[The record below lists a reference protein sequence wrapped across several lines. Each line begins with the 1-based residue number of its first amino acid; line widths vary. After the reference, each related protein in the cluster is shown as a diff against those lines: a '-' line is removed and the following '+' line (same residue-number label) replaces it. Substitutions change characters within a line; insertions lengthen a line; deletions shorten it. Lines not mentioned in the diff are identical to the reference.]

1 MGQVINY
8 TRLTTSDKLDDRF
21 LTCQVY
27 EPVDP
32 EQVKSGI
39 IFSQIEILN
48 PWFPTSQIGQTVINT
63 LIREYY
69 RGNDTSDLV
78 NFENAVKK
86 VNEALAQIAQ
96 NGETDWIGKFS
107 GILALVNKDEIHI
120 AQTGQSQA
128 YLFRGSKAN
137 HITEGLGSSEPPHPL
152 KTFTNLT
159 SGNLQEGDK
168 IIIGNST
175 LFAVYSPGE
184 LKIPISSYRPTLSAI
199 EIARGLKRHGA
210 KNGNAIIIE
219 LTTKDELAN
228 IPPEQKL
235 DTIYLDKGGF
245 DFITSIRSFF
255 SLIYPMFLGAGKT
268 TAKML
273 RSSKDALAPKV
284 KSTIV
289 ASQKGLAKVS
299 QNATKLKQ
307 EAREKVA
314 TIPASNN
321 EKYQNDEISS
331 EHIHEKNEIIN
342 NDSDKKP
349 YLKKNFLKLKNRFRR
364 VLIATGLYSSNRPKM
379 IATVMYIVVG
389 ILVITLG
396 YTIITRNQ
404 RANDKSLREKST
416 QITSLSGDAAIAI
429 SKEDEDEALRKYLE
443 ILRLANDIKDTKYEN
458 ETKEIVEKARTKVKE
473 ISRLNIIEPVKQ
485 YKIEGDVL
493 GLTSIDDSL
502 VYYKNNEGTFLKKAL
517 ESSFNVLSSQKLES
531 PVVSSVSIEN
541 ENKIIFLLSN
551 KKIKSVGTND
561 RQVNDHDVELEG
573 GIELKEFSGN
583 LYVLDP
589 GSNQIWKVVSEGG
602 NYNTASGYIKD
613 ETIIDNSV
621 DLAIDGSI
629 YVLNRDCH
637 VIKFSRG
644 NQSAEFTIKLP
655 ANQEFKNCKAVASGE
670 SSNSIFIANEDG
682 GKIKI
687 VEIKKNGDFVGQFEL
702 NGSNDSKN
710 ILINTQRREAIV
722 QTSSQIITYKF

>member
-32 EQVKSGI
+32 EQVKSGM

-128 YLFRGSKAN
+128 YLFRGTKAN
-137 HITEGLGSSEPPHPL
+137 HITEGLGSNEPPHPL

-175 LFAVYSPGE
+175 LFAVYSPNE

-210 KNGNAIIIE
+210 QNGNAIIIE

-245 DFITSIRSFF
+245 DLVASLRSFF
-255 SLIYPMFLGAGKT
+255 SALVPIFSGAGKT
-268 TAKML
+268 TSKLL
-273 RSSKDALAPKV
+273 RNSKNALAPKV
-284 KSTIV
+284 KSTII
-289 ASQKGLAKVS
+289 ASQKGFEKVS
-299 QNATKLKQ
+299 QSASKFGQ
-307 EAREKVA
+307 GAREKMTASPTSGEEIYADNAVSDDPSQDGNGA
-314 TIPASNN
+314 TNSP
-321 EKYQNDEISS
+321 NDKRS
-331 EHIHEKNEIIN
+331 
-342 NDSDKKP
+342 
-349 YLKKNFLKLKNRFRR
+349 YLKKNFLKFKNRLRR
-364 VLIATGLYSSNRPKM
+364 ILIATGLYSSNRSKM
-379 IATVMYIVVG
+379 IATMMYIVVG

-396 YTIITRNQ
+396 FTIVTRAQ
-404 RANDKSLREKST
+404 RANDKNLREKSA

-429 SKEDEDEALRKYLE
+429 SKEDENEALRKYLE
-443 ILRLANDIKDTKYEN
+443 ILRLADDIKGSRYEN
-458 ETKEIVEKARTKVKE
+458 ETKEIVEKAKTKVKE
-473 ISRLNIIEPVKQ
+473 ISKLNTIEPGKQ
-485 YKIEGDVL
+485 YKIEGDIA
-493 GLTSIDDSL
+493 GLTSIDDNL
-502 VYYKNNEGTFLKKAL
+502 MYYKNNEGMFLKKAL
-517 ESSFNVLSSQKLES
+517 ESSFNVLSNQKLES
-531 PVVSSVSIEN
+531 PILSTTSVENGNEVV
-541 ENKIIFLLSN
+541 LLTN
-551 KKIKSVGTND
+551 DKKIKTIGIND
-561 RQVNDHDVELEG
+561 IQFRDHGVELEG
-573 GIELKEFSGN
+573 GIKLREFSGN

-589 GSNQIWKVVSEGG
+589 GSNQIWKVVADDGKYD
-602 NYNTASGYIKD
+602 NASAYIKD
-613 ETIIDNSV
+613 EAVIDNSV

-629 YVLNRDCH
+629 YVLSRDCQ
-637 VIKFSRG
+637 IKKLSRG

-655 ANQEFKNCKAVASGE
+655 ANQEFKNCKAIASSE
-670 SSNSIFIANEDG
+670 SSSSIFIANEENS
-682 GKIKI
+682 KVKI
-687 VEIKKNGDFVGQFEL
+687 VEIKKNGDFAGQFEL
-702 NGSNDSKN
+702 NASSDSKN
-710 ILINTQRREAIV
+710 ILINSQRREAIV
-722 QTSSQIITYKF
+722 QTSSQIITYKL